1 MSSKPINWTSPLSQ
15 LTKGKKSK
23 TLEKLV
29 KGGFH
34 NIQDL
39 LWILPLSI
47 QKIPLTQTF
56 ENICDGEFF
65 KGVGKVLAV
74 REQINFR
81 SKGKGGTSL
90 FNVTLTTQDRF
101 SQQVV
106 SLKWFNLYPS
116 QLNALKD
123 SKLIYFAGVASYFR
137 DQIQIITP
145 EITKIEPSLF
155 ERSLEQWNQK
165 ETESLK
171 ANYPTIDGISPP
183 HLKNLLEKI
192 PLEMWRLIP
201 DPLPEETRDARELID
216 LTSAFNILHG
226 KVSPH
231 DYHQKNIDKAKKR
244 IIYDEF
250 FQEQIKIQLRKQRNE
265 KLSGIE
271 IPDTRWKEFRSIFP
285 YSLTD
290 DQVQSIEDI
299 VLDLSNSY
307 PMTRLIQGDVGSGK
321 TSVALIASLIFL
333 KNQYQV
339 ALLCPTE
346 SLALQHYL
354 TILELLSNFQ
364 LSNQKDQISI
374 DLLTGGQ
381 TKKEKE
387 IINSKLKSG
396 ETSIIIGTHALIQDN
411 IEFQNLGLA
420 IIDEQHKFGVEQR
433 IKLLQK
439 GEGTHCLLL
448 TATPIPRSL
457 SLTQYGDLEISIIKS
472 MPSNRKGTKTRIVT
486 ASTYQKYL
494 SFVKTRLS
502 MKEQVYV
509 VVPAIEDNP
518 EQDILN
524 LEVVLKK
531 YCEYFP
537 EYRVK
542 GLHGRMKSN
551 EKNDALLKFRDHEID
566 LLVST
571 SVIEVGINN
580 PNATIMTIHG
590 PERFGLSSLH
600 QMRGRIGRGEKP
612 GFCFLVNDK
621 NISTQSLER
630 LRVIENSTDGFKI
643 AEEDLRIRGEGD
655 LFGKEQ
661 SGVKTSRFLASI
673 IDHEDILELA
683 KEDLS
688 SIISNKPHI
697 FEKYV
702 KNIGQ
707 NEYLYKTI

>member
-1 MSSKPINWTSPLSQ
+1 
-15 LTKGKKSK
+15 
-23 TLEKLV
+23 
-29 KGGFH
+29 
-34 NIQDL
+34 
-39 LWILPLSI
+39 
-47 QKIPLTQTF
+47 
-56 ENICDGEFF
+56 
-65 KGVGKVLAV
+65 
-74 REQINFR
+74 
-81 SKGKGGTSL
+81 
-90 FNVTLTTQDRF
+90 
-101 SQQVV
+101 
-106 SLKWFNLYPS
+106 
-116 QLNALKD
+116 
-123 SKLIYFAGVASYFR
+123 
-137 DQIQIITP
+137 
-145 EITKIEPSLF
+145 
-155 ERSLEQWNQK
+155 
-165 ETESLK
+165 
-171 ANYPTIDGISPP
+171 
-183 HLKNLLEKI
+183 
-192 PLEMWRLIP
+192 
-201 DPLPEETRDARELID
+201 
-216 LTSAFNILHG
+216 
-226 KVSPH
+226 
-231 DYHQKNIDKAKKR
+231 
-244 IIYDEF
+244 
-250 FQEQIKIQLRKQRNE
+250 
-265 KLSGIE
+265 
-271 IPDTRWKEFRSIFP
+271 
-285 YSLTD
+285 
-290 DQVQSIEDI
+290 
-299 VLDLSNSY
+299 
-307 PMTRLIQGDVGSGK
+307 
-321 TSVALIASLIFL
+321 
-333 KNQYQV
+333 
-339 ALLCPTE
+339 
-346 SLALQHYL
+346 
-354 TILELLSNFQ
+354 
-364 LSNQKDQISI
+364 
-374 DLLTGGQ
+374 
-381 TKKEKE
+381 
-387 IINSKLKSG
+387 
-396 ETSIIIGTHALIQDN
+396 
-411 IEFQNLGLA
+411 
-420 IIDEQHKFGVEQR
+420 
-433 IKLLQK
+433 
-439 GEGTHCLLL
+439 
-448 TATPIPRSL
+448 
-457 SLTQYGDLEISIIKS
+457 
-472 MPSNRKGTKTRIVT
+472 
-486 ASTYQKYL
+486 
-494 SFVKTRLS
+494 

-551 EKNDALLKFRDHEID
+551 EKNDALLRFRDHEID